1 MAKTKIV
8 LAYSGGL
15 DTSIILT
22 WLKEQY
28 DCDVIA
34 VCCNAGQK
42 EDFKEI
48 EEKAYR
54 TGASKAYIL
63 DIQKEFVEDYIWPTL
78 KAGAVYE
85 DAYLLGTSMARPL
98 MAKKLVEIAE
108 AEGAFYICH
117 GCTGKGNDQVRFETT
132 IKALN
137 PAIKII
143 APWRS
148 WDFHSREDLIEYAKA
163 HNIPIHQTV
172 EKIYSRDE
180 NIWHISHEGGNLE
193 NPWNEHLSDIHVL
206 SCEPEDAPDEVEYVE
221 IDFEKGEPVGLNGE
235 KMSAVDLL
243 NKLNALGSKHGI
255 GTIDII
261 ENRLVGMKSRGVYE
275 TPGGTILYAAHTALE
290 RLVLDRDTMQYKSI
304 VAQKFAQLLYDGL
317 WFTPLRDAISAFVDK
332 TQEEITG
339 TVKMKL
345 YKGNAIP
352 AASKSI
358 YSLYSEE
365 YATFSA
371 DEVYNQFDAEGFIN
385 LFSLPLKI
393 RAIQK
398 EQREG
403 GSKYQDQLEKKS
415 VKGIDFIE

>member
-28 DCDVIA
+28 DCEVIA

-48 EEKAYR
+48 EEKAYK

-63 DIQKEFVEDYIWPTL
+63 DIQKEFVEDYIWPTM
-78 KAGAVYE
+78 KAGAIYE
-85 DAYLLGTSMARPL
+85 NTYLLGTSMARPL

-143 APWRS
+143 APWRT
-148 WDFHSREDLIEYAKA
+148 WNFHSREDLIEYAKS
-163 HNIPIHQTV
+163 HDIPIHQTV

-193 NPWNEHLSDIHVL
+193 NPWNEHKPDIHVL
-206 SCEPEDAPDEVEYVE
+206 SCPIEDAPDEVEYVD
-221 IDFEKGEPVGLNGE
+221 IDFEQGIPVGLNGE
-235 KMSAVDLL
+235 KMDGVTLL
-243 NKLNALGSKHGI
+243 NKLNELGSKHGI

-275 TPGGTILYAAHTALE
+275 TPGGTILYSAHAALE
-290 RLVLDRDTMQYKSI
+290 RLVLDRDTMQYKNI
-304 VAQKFAQLLYDGL
+304 VAQKFSQIIYDGL
-317 WFTPLRDAISAFVDK
+317 WFTPLREAISAFVDK
-332 TQEEITG
+332 TQEQITG

-345 YKGNAIP
+345 YKGNAIA

-371 DEVYNQFDAEGFIN
+371 DEVYNQHDAEGFIN

-403 GSKYQDQLEKKS
+403 GSKYSDQLEMKV
-415 VKGIDFIE
+415 VKGIDFIQ